1 MKTVRVHFSSPH
13 FVLSKQSH
21 ELIITLT
28 PPIIPYLE
36 FDRCNTDDDRD
47 ADLSELP
54 LPIRI
59 LVLLLLRGRFCPAGD
74 TADDI
79 FFSPEAGCNSF
90 TVSFKVYFAFDN
102 ASNDIVVQESITEC
116 SYPFKMF
123 LKLYV

>member
-1 MKTVRVHFSSPH
+1 MVLLQGKWNILSNSNKPSKMKTVRVHFSSPH
-13 FVLSKQSH
+13 FVLSKQSN

-79 FFSPEAGCNSF
+79 LFFTRSR
-90 TVSFKVYFAFDN
+90 
-102 ASNDIVVQESITEC
+102 
-116 SYPFKMF
+116 
-123 LKLYV
+123 L